1 MQNTDKVR
9 SGLIHF
15 EGRFRPGRC
24 NISATLPI
32 RFMCE
37 NDTRRVVSVTHWGFV
52 DYGEMGFRR
61 MSVLKATHVAEEVDG
76 VE

>member
-1 MQNTDKVR
+1 
-9 SGLIHF
+9 
-15 EGRFRPGRC
+15 
-24 NISATLPI
+24 
-32 RFMCE
+32 MCE

-76 VE
+76 VEKVLVGGALL